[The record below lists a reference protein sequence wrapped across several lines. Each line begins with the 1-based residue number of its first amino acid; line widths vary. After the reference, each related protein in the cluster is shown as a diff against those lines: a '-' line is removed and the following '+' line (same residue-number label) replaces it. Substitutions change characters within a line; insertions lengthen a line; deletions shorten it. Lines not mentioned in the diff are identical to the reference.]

1 MPNQEIDDIDEQQ
14 YSRGALDVA
23 TGDSEFLQLNEYIET
38 STRQTIQQFL
48 QLHRVSYR
56 VYQNEDK
63 TAITSVFFDH
73 NRDKICE
80 DLLKMSEAIK

>member
-23 TGDSEFLQLNEYIET
+23 AGDSEFLQLNEHIET

-48 QLHRVSYR
+48 
-56 VYQNEDK
+56 
-63 TAITSVFFDH
+63 
-73 NRDKICE
+73 
-80 DLLKMSEAIK
+80 